1 MLIHTFVFAI
11 LSILSAIAIDAVGKP
26 ISKSPPA
33 PELPGTDVADAA
45 DEEAHPPL

>member
-1 MLIHTFVFAI
+1 MLIHTLVFAI

-26 ISKSPPA
+26 VGKLPPA
-33 PELPGTDVADAA
+33 SELPDTDAADGA

>member
-11 LSILSAIAIDAVGKP
+11 LSILDAVGKP

-33 PELPGTDVADAA
+33 PELPGTDAADAA